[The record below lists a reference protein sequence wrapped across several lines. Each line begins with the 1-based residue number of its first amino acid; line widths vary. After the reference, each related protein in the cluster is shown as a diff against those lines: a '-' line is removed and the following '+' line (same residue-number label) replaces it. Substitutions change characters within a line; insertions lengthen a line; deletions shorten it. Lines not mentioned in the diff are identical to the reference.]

1 MATVLEEKVICV
13 GGKSLIFWL
22 NVFPKLTALPTIGVS
37 KNYSQTVL
45 ILVQYTRINHGILC
59 SWKCV
64 CTLYCV
70 DYDNVAIDLSS
81 TNWDKIYLHQDI
93 VFRKSYKKDASILIY
108 NQSYALFKFKYIINR
123 L

>member
-1 MATVLEEKVICV
+1 MTTETRSAFLKI
-13 GGKSLIFWL
+13 
-22 NVFPKLTALPTIGVS
+22 PTMIGVS

-70 DYDNVAIDLSS
+70 DYDNVDVSS

-108 NQSYALFKFKYIINR
+108 NQSLFEFKYIINR